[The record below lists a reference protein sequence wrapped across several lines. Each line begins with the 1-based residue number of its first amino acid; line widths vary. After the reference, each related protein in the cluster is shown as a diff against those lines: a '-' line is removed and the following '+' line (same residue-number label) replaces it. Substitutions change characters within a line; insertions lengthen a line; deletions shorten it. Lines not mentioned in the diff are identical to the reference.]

1 MQRFDI
7 PLIDIAPLFGPAGPE
22 RAKVDAAIMAAAS
35 SSGFITVTGLAGFA
49 DIGSARRRE
58 LLKLFSLPEDE
69 IRKLYRQK
77 FEPDNTNVYRGWF
90 PKNNNTVTCKE
101 GIDMGP
107 DIAYGDNRVST
118 DDPLREATPLPPD
131 AALPG
136 WREAAAAYYRD
147 LEKVAARLMQSVA
160 RGLHIPEDTFD
171 AAFIG
176 GISTLRLLHYPLRE
190 AADLAQITDPD
201 IWVEHNGQRA
211 YVTGRAHCDSG
222 FLTLLAQDG
231 VSGLQAKSHDGV
243 WVDVP
248 PQEGNLAINFG
259 RLLERWTGGKIRAT
273 EHRVIGT
280 GRERYSVPFFYEA
293 RVDAEI
299 APLPIAGAEPFEP
312 FYFGDHLWSSI
323 VKFVEFHGMEDM
335 RKPLR
340 APAS

>member
-1 MQRFDI
+1 MQSFDI
-7 PLIDIAPLFGPAGPE
+7 PLIDISPLFGPAGPE
-22 RAKVDAAIMAAAS
+22 RDKADAAIIAAAS
-35 SSGFITVTGLAGFA
+35 SSGFMTVTGLEGIA
-49 DIGSARRRE
+49 DIGSGRRRE
-58 LLKLFSLPEDE
+58 LLKLFTLPEDE

-77 FEPDNTNVYRGWF
+77 FEPKNSNVYRGWF
-90 PKNNNTVTCKE
+90 PKNDTTVTCKE

-107 DIAYGDNRVST
+107 DIAYGADRVST
-118 DDPLREATPLPPD
+118 DDPLREATPLPSE
-131 AALPG
+131 ALLPG
-136 WREAAAAYYRD
+136 WRAVAAAYYRD
-147 LEKVAARLMQSVA
+147 LEKVAACLMQSLA
-160 RGLHIPEDTFD
+160 RGLHIPETTFD

-176 GISTLRLLHYPLRE
+176 GISTLRLLHYPLRD
-190 AADLAQITDPD
+190 AADLAHITDHD
-201 IWVEHNGQRA
+201 IWVDHNGQRA

-248 PQEGNLAINFG
+248 PREGNLAINFG
-259 RLLERWTGGKIRAT
+259 RLLERWTGGTIKAT

-299 APLPIAGAEPFEP
+299 APLPIAGSEPFEP

-323 VKFVEFHGMEDM
+323 VKFVEFHGMEEM

-340 APAS
+340 ASAA

>member
-1 MQRFDI
+1 MHGFDI
-7 PLIDIAPLFGPAGPE
+7 PLIDISPLFGPQSPE
-22 RAKVDAAIMAAAS
+22 RAKVDQAIMAAAS
-35 SSGFITVTGLAGFA
+35 SSGFMTVTGLSGHA
-49 DIGSARRRE
+49 DIGRERRRE
-58 LLKLFSLPEDE
+58 LLKLFTLAEDE
-69 IRKLYRQK
+69 IRTLLRQK
-77 FEPDNTNVYRGWF
+77 FEPANANVYRGWF
-90 PKNNNTVTCKE
+90 PRQTDTVTCKE

-107 DIAYGDNRVST
+107 DIAYGTDRVSA
-118 DDPLREATPLPPD
+118 DDPLREATPLPSE
-131 AALPG
+131 AVLPG
-136 WREAAAAYYRD
+136 WRATAAAYYRD
-147 LEKVAARLMQSVA
+147 LEKVAACLMQSIA
-160 RGLHIPEDTFD
+160 RGLNLPENTFD
-171 AAFIG
+171 NAFVG

-190 AADLAQITDPD
+190 ASDLAKISDPD

-259 RLLERWTGGKIRAT
+259 RLLERWTGGTIKAT

-280 GRERYSVPFFYEA
+280 GRERFSVPFFYEA

-299 APLPIAGAEPFEP
+299 APLPLAGAEAFEP
-312 FYFGDHLWSSI
+312 FYFGDHLWASI
-323 VKFVEFHGMEDM
+323 VKFVEFHGMDGM

-340 APAS
+340 QPLP